1 MDLPLQHIS
10 DPVLEA
16 MGRGISKGEILR
28 LLDLIARKL
37 PDGAI
42 RTTFI
47 VGYPGETDDQFV
59 ELLELVRERRF
70 MHLGVFVYSREPLT
84 PAAKLDDPVPGSEK
98 TRRRDALMRAQLEVS
113 RRKMSDQVGRQM
125 EIMLDG
131 FTSPDDGA
139 LDGVYAIGRTRL
151 QAPDVDGV
159 VYLRGKPL
167 DRLNLGDRLEVRIVD
182 ALDYDLIAEPV

>member
-16 MGRGISKGEILR
+16 MGRGMGKSEILR

-47 VGYPGETDDQFV
+47 VGYPGETDEQFD

-84 PAAKLDDPVPGSEK
+84 PAAKLDDNVPGSEK
-98 TRRRDALMRAQLEVS
+98 TRRRDALMQAQLEVS

-139 LDGVYAIGRTRL
+139 PDGVYAIGRTRL